1 MITRRRQDLT
11 SLSFCSTCTT
21 ATASNLRWS
30 DVSSGSSFIPSP
42 ISFQRPI
49 LKSAHRCI
57 ISSIPPA
64 WSPISSNLRQTTTL
78 RDFCLPRQEP
88 RPPIDIFNRSS
99 LYSCS
104 PSLVKF
110 SRTNTK
116 ENISTSTSTTTLP
129 STINTGIFLHP
140 TTTYLTVNGPKT
152 HHYRHQHHCRH
163 TR

>member
-1 MITRRRQDLT
+1 MITHRRQDLT
-11 SLSFCSTCTT
+11 NISFGSTCTT
-21 ATASNLRWS
+21 PTTTNLRWS
-30 DVSSGSSFIPSP
+30 DVSSNSSFCLTPL
-42 ISFQRPI
+42 SFQRPM
-49 LKSAHRCI
+49 LKCSHRCI

-64 WSPISSNLRQTTTL
+64 WSPILPISQKTTTL

-110 SRTNTK
+110 SRTNIK
-116 ENISTSTSTTTLP
+116 ERESISTSTTTLP
-129 STINTGIFLHP
+129 STNHTDIFLHS
-140 TTTYLTVNGPKT
+140 TSNFLTVNGPNT
-152 HHYRHQHHCRH
+152 HPHLRRH